1 MSESAIATD
10 EPLLL
15 DNLLPTCRE
24 ALASS
29 DSLLCRAQRAIS
41 ARIAPDGGVDGALLE
56 TEQFAAHGYAW
67 LSTYVEA
74 LRQMLDWGERTD
86 KAGQFGE
93 REALTDA
100 PTSLPEVKL
109 GHLSK
114 KVDEIMCR
122 AILGGAKMSLRDGI
136 AFEARCFGDV
146 CATKDMRIG
155 VENFL
160 TNGPR
165 SPAQFV
171 HA

>member
-1 MSESAIATD
+1 PISSEKALAIGLITEEVEGDLVERAIA
-10 EPLLL
+10 
-15 DNLLPTCRE
+15 
-24 ALASS
+24 LARDLADGKVKAS
-29 DSLLCRAQRAIS
+29 Q
-41 ARIAPDGGVDGALLE
+41 IA
-56 TEQFAAHGYAW
+56 
-67 LSTYVEA
+67 
-74 LRQMLDWGERTD
+74 
-86 KAGQFGE
+86 